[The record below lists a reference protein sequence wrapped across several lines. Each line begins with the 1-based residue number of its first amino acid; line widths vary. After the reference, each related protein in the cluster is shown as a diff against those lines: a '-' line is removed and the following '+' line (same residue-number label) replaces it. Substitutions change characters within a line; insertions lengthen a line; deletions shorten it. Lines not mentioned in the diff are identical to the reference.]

1 MSRGGGST
9 ESLPTCSCNAFA
21 LSLVDGNG
29 CPEMKSFLTIVVVGV
44 IGVGGYLVWQSPSTH
59 VEIQNPKKKATSE
72 VTLRDI
78 EFEVTVAG
86 NIEPSEQVSV
96 RPEINGRIASL
107 PVDIGDDV
115 EKGTVLFTLDDK
127 ELQNQ
132 RSSSETEI
140 DRAKLNLEKAD
151 LKYKRNQRL
160 FKDDLMSEEIFDDSR
175 IDYRLAENS
184 LERAQK
190 EYLLIEEKLS
200 KTQILAPF
208 DCTVLLRPVSI
219 GQAVSGS
226 GGVSGGT
233 EVLAIAD
240 LKQLVINAHV
250 NQVDVVRLK
259 VDQMVDVQLE
269 AIAGLSVQGRIE
281 RIAPQAVV
289 RNGIKGFAARIVLSE
304 IDDRIQP
311 GMTANLTIPINS
323 ANDVV
328 AVPLA
333 AVFSEKNKHH
343 VFLETDTGS
352 ERRSVEIG
360 VADYKFVEIVSGVSA
375 GDVVWLELPPEQEMD
390 PDSNIIDAAKKR

>member
-1 MSRGGGST
+1 
-9 ESLPTCSCNAFA
+9 
-21 LSLVDGNG
+21 
-29 CPEMKSFLTIVVVGV
+29 MKSFLTMVAIGV
-44 IGVGGYLVWQSPSTH
+44 IGVGGYFVWTRPSAPDESR
-59 VEIQNPKKKATSE
+59 VPSKEATSE
-72 VTLRDI
+72 VMLRDI

-107 PVDIGDDV
+107 PVDIGDYV
-115 EKGTVLFTLDDK
+115 KMGTVLFTLDDK

-160 FKDDLMSEEIFDDSR
+160 FKDDLLSEEIFDDSR
-175 IDYRLAENS
+175 IDFRLAENS

-190 EYLLIEEKLS
+190 EFLLIEEKLS

-208 DCTVLLRPVSI
+208 DCTVLLRPVSV

-259 VDQMVDVQLE
+259 VDQMVDVELE
-269 AIAGLSVQGRIE
+269 AIAGLSVEGKVE

-289 RNGIKGFAARIVLSE
+289 RNGIKGFSARIVLSE
-304 IDDRIQP
+304 IDARIQP

-323 ANDVV
+323 ADDVV

-343 VFLETDTGS
+343 VFLEIDTGS

-375 GDVVWLELPPEQEMD
+375 GDVVWLEQPPEQAVN